1 MHYIQVSQV
10 LIEFFENSTIEMNG
24 KENYIAELKV
34 ARAFYYYL
42 LLEAFGNVP
51 IIDRFD
57 VPDGY
62 LPATEPRSKVFEFVE
77 SELKNNINNL
87 SEVLINGTQKC
98 FWHVYI

>member
-1 MHYIQVSQV
+1 
-10 LIEFFENSTIEMNG
+10 MNG

-62 LPATEPRSKVFEFVE
+62 LPATEPRSKVFEFVGFSYGVRQIRVRVVQCQATGSAPPRPE
-77 SELKNNINNL
+77 GAACARKER
-87 SEVLINGTQKC
+87 
-98 FWHVYI
+98 

>member
-1 MHYIQVSQV
+1 MVRKLYCRIKSSSR
-10 LIEFFENSTIEMNG
+10 I
-24 KENYIAELKV
+24 
-34 ARAFYYYL
+34 L
-42 LLEAFGNVP
+42 LLLTTRSFGNVP

-87 SEVLINGTQKC
+87 SEDVLNTYGTFLINGTQKC